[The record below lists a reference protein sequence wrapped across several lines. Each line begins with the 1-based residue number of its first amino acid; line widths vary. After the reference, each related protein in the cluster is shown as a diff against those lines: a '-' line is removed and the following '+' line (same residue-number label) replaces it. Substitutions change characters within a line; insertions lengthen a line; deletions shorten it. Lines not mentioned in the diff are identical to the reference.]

1 MSACVFFLVDS
12 PATLHDTTSC
22 FGACP
27 KRLNPRSLH
36 PVLLSPRTH
45 IHTPHKPHHHITT
58 TRLHYADHSRVCAAR
73 IPGLRRPGPIMG
85 SSMSHTYRF
94 LCLVCTMGGF
104 LPPRR
109 LHLCNVHYTTPFSFL
124 PPPRSSLHG
133 SAQMQFQPLP
143 LGPLIMVRSISK
155 GLDLTRGERLFS
167 RAAAARTPCL
177 CLYTD
182 TGRGVPISFLSL
194 SLFSAP
200 LAHFSVSIFDRR
212 PGFWRR
218 EPEYGIC
225 RL

>member
-1 MSACVFFLVDS
+1 
-12 PATLHDTTSC
+12 
-22 FGACP
+22 
-27 KRLNPRSLH
+27 
-36 PVLLSPRTH
+36 
-45 IHTPHKPHHHITT
+45 
-58 TRLHYADHSRVCAAR
+58 
-73 IPGLRRPGPIMG
+73 LRRPGPIMG